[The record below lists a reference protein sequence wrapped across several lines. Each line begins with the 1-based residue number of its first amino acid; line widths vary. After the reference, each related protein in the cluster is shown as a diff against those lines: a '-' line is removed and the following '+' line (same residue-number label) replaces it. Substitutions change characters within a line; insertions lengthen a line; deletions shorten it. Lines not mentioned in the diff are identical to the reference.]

1 MMFMG
6 LLLGAA
12 ALFLA
17 VYTLWGEYQAK
28 VQAEAALGLVEEYIG
43 GDAGE
48 SGLEDVGS
56 DQSDAVLS
64 DEPDVVPVPEFL
76 HDPTMEMPEELIDG
90 QKYIGVVEI
99 PDLELTLPI
108 ISEWSDAKLKI
119 SPCRYV
125 GSAYTN
131 DMILSGH
138 SYVNHFRYIRKLER
152 GAEIIFTDMAGTRF
166 VYEVSDTEV
175 IDASGV
181 ERMLSGEWDMSLFTC
196 TTNGSAR
203 HTVRCKLVPEKNPWM
218 QYVTDMEA
226 FLNGGAEEEEIRE

>member
-1 MMFMG
+1 MFMG

-28 VQAEAALGLVEEYIG
+28 VQAEAALNLVAEYI
-43 GDAGE
+43 E
-48 SGLEDVGS
+48 VGVITETE
-56 DQSDAVLS
+56 QSAEVVTET
-64 DEPDVVPVPEFL
+64 EPEEVPVPEFL

>member
-6 LLLGAA
+6 LLLTVA

-28 VQAEAALGLVEEYIG
+28 VQSEAALGLVEEYIG
-43 GDAGE
+43 
-48 SGLEDVGS
+48 SGTVAETEAEEV
-56 DQSDAVLS
+56 VTET
-64 DEPDVVPVPEFL
+64 EPEEVPVPEFL
-76 HDPTMEMPEELIDG
+76 YDPTMEMPEELIDG

-99 PDLELTLPI
+99 PDLGLTLPI

-166 VYEVSDTEV
+166 VYEISDTEV

-181 ERMLSGEWDMSLFTC
+181 DQMLSGEWDLTLFTC

-218 QYVTDMEA
+218 QHVTDMEA
-226 FLNGGAEEEEIRE
+226 FLDGGVEEEIE

>member
-1 MMFMG
+1 MFMG

-28 VQAEAALGLVEEYIG
+28 VQAEAALNLVAEYI
-43 GDAGE
+43 E
-48 SGLEDVGS
+48 VGVITETE
-56 DQSDAVLS
+56 QSAEVVTET
-64 DEPDVVPVPEFL
+64 EPEEVPVPEFL

-90 QKYIGVVEI
+90 QRYIGVVEI
-99 PDLELTLPI
+99 PDLGLTLPI

-203 HTVRCKLVPEKNPWM
+203 HTVRCKLVPEKNSWM

-226 FLNGGAEEEEIRE
+226 FLGGGADRKIEDED

>member
-1 MMFMG
+1 MFMG

-28 VQAEAALGLVEEYIG
+28 VQAEAALNLVAEYI
-43 GDAGE
+43 E
-48 SGLEDVGS
+48 VGVITETE
-56 DQSDAVLS
+56 QSAEVVTET
-64 DEPDVVPVPEFL
+64 EPEEVPVPEFL

-90 QKYIGVVEI
+90 QRYIGVVEI
-99 PDLELTLPI
+99 PDLGLTLPI

-226 FLNGGAEEEEIRE
+226 FLNGGAEEEEIHE

>member
-6 LLLGAA
+6 LLLSAA

-17 VYTLWGEYQAK
+17 AYTLWGEYQAK
-28 VQAEAALGLVEEYIG
+28 VQAEAALNLVAEYI
-43 GDAGE
+43 E
-48 SGLEDVGS
+48 VGVITETE
-56 DQSDAVLS
+56 QSAEIVTET
-64 DEPDVVPVPEFL
+64 EPEEVPVPEFL

-99 PDLELTLPI
+99 PDLDLSLPI

-125 GSAYTN
+125 GSVYTN

-152 GAEIIFTDMAGTRF
+152 GAEVIFTDMAGTRF

-181 ERMLSGEWDMSLFTC
+181 EQMLSGEWDLSLFTC
-196 TTNGSAR
+196 TTSGSAR

-218 QYVTDMEA
+218 EHVTDLEA
-226 FLNGGAEEEEIRE
+226 FLGGGVEY

>member
-28 VQAEAALGLVEEYIG
+28 VQAEAALNLVAEYI
-43 GDAGE
+43 E
-48 SGLEDVGS
+48 VGVITETE
-56 DQSDAVLS
+56 QSAEVVTET
-64 DEPDVVPVPEFL
+64 EPEEVPVPEFL

>member
-28 VQAEAALGLVEEYIG
+28 VQAEAALNLVAEYI
-43 GDAGE
+43 E
-48 SGLEDVGS
+48 VGVITETE
-56 DQSDAVLS
+56 QSAEVVTET
-64 DEPDVVPVPEFL
+64 EPEEVPVPEFL

-90 QKYIGVVEI
+90 QRYIGVVEI
-99 PDLELTLPI
+99 PDLGLTLPI

-226 FLNGGAEEEEIRE
+226 FLGGGADRKIEDED

>member
-28 VQAEAALGLVEEYIG
+28 VQAEAALNLVAEYI
-43 GDAGE
+43 E
-48 SGLEDVGS
+48 VGVITETE
-56 DQSDAVLS
+56 QSAEVVTET
-64 DEPDVVPVPEFL
+64 EPEEVPVPEFL

-90 QKYIGVVEI
+90 QRYIGVVEI
-99 PDLELTLPI
+99 PDLGLTLPI

-226 FLNGGAEEEEIRE
+226 FLNGGAEEEEIHE

>member
-1 MMFMG
+1 MFMG
-6 LLLGAA
+6 LLLSVA

-28 VQAEAALGLVEEYIG
+28 VQSEAALGLVEEYIG
-43 GDAGE
+43 
-48 SGLEDVGS
+48 SGTVAETEAEEV
-56 DQSDAVLS
+56 VTET
-64 DEPDVVPVPEFL
+64 EPEEVPVPEFL
-76 HDPTMEMPEELIDG
+76 YDPTMEMPEELIDG

-99 PDLELTLPI
+99 PDLGLTLPI

-152 GAEIIFTDMAGTRF
+152 GAEIIFTDMAVEYYLLTEAVTQLSYSADVGI
-166 VYEVSDTEV
+166 ENDTV
-175 IDASGV
+175 ILLNPTSANLDITNEES
-181 ERMLSGEWDMSLFTC
+181 RNLF
-196 TTNGSAR
+196 
-203 HTVRCKLVPEKNPWM
+203 
-218 QYVTDMEA
+218 
-226 FLNGGAEEEEIRE
+226 

>member
-1 MMFMG
+1 MFMG

-28 VQAEAALGLVEEYIG
+28 VQAEAALNLVAEYI
-43 GDAGE
+43 E
-48 SGLEDVGS
+48 VGVITETE
-56 DQSDAVLS
+56 QSAEVVTET
-64 DEPDVVPVPEFL
+64 EPEEVPVPEFL

-99 PDLELTLPI
+99 PDLELALPI

-226 FLNGGAEEEEIRE
+226 FLNGGAEEEEIHE